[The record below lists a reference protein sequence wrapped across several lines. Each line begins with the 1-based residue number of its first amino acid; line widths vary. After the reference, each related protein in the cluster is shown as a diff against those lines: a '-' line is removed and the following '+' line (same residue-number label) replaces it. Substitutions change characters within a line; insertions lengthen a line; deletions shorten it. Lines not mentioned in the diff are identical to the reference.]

1 MITAVIATV
10 IGILLLLAAMV
21 DVFQTLFHPASG
33 DAMSDWTALAET

>member
-10 IGILLLLAAMV
+10 IGILLLAAMV